1 MMLIQTSYYSKE
13 KKELIDSLLGK
24 SFGLL
29 QRIKLKGI
37 GSQIFILEDS
47 PNLELTDLFKHQ
59 SGTRFCNIELR
70 PKGIIVWFRVKIDN
84 WILVL
89 PFHKLTIYKST
100 KVLKLFAD
108 HWQINLIPAFGAPL
122 SKHFVQKLLY
132 QKAKS
137 LETQNSPLE

>member
-47 PNLELTDLFKHQ
+47 PNLELTDLLSISRALGFATSNSDQKESL
-59 SGTRFCNIELR
+59 SG
-70 PKGIIVWFRVKIDN
+70 
-84 WILVL
+84 
-89 PFHKLTIYKST
+89 
-100 KVLKLFAD
+100 
-108 HWQINLIPAFGAPL
+108 
-122 SKHFVQKLLY
+122 
-132 QKAKS
+132 
-137 LETQNSPLE
+137 LE